1 MDVVIDSLAAG
12 GDGVARAPD
21 GRVVFV
27 PFTAPG
33 DRVRLRVVES
43 RARFLRARVERLL
56 EAGPA
61 RTDPVCPAFGSC
73 GGCTWQHVA
82 IGAQLDA
89 KRRIVEAAL
98 RHIGGLSFEGEIAIT
113 PSPAAYGYRART
125 RVLRRR
131 GRTGYRRRRSSALH
145 AVSRCPVLC
154 PELDAALHELSHE
167 IPGSAQ
173 APDGEVELAAGE
185 DAVRCACLASSEG
198 APAIELRVLG
208 DRLRISPGVF
218 FQANRSLHD
227 TLAQAVLAAAG
238 RGGQALEVFAGAG
251 FFTLGLSRRF
261 ERVTAIESDPA
272 AVADLRHNLERAG
285 RRNVRV
291 VARRLEDAGAEL
303 APADALVLDPPRS
316 GLPTGSAERLAA
328 LCASRLVY
336 LSCDPATLARDC
348 ARLAGEG
355 YALRAVSAFDLFP
368 QTPHVEVLARLE
380 PARGRARPGSVHSGG
395 GASGPGS
402 TDPAGGLAE
411 RSG

>member
-27 PFTAPG
+27 PFAAPG

-43 RARFLRARVERLL
+43 RARFLRARIERLL

-73 GGCTWQHVA
+73 GGCAWQHVA

-98 RHIGGLSFEGEIAIT
+98 RRIGGLSFEGEIAIT
-113 PSPAAYGYRART
+113 PSPADYGYRART

-154 PELDAALHELSHE
+154 PELDAALHELA
-167 IPGSAQ
+167 GRAQ
-173 APDGEVELAAGE
+173 APDGEVELAAGQ
-185 DAVRCACLASSEG
+185 DAVRCACLTSPEG
-198 APAIELRVLG
+198 AGPIELRVLG

-227 TLAQAVLAAAG
+227 TLAQTVLAVAG
-238 RGGQALEVFAGAG
+238 SGGQALEVFAGAG

-272 AVADLRHNLERAG
+272 AVVDLRHNLERAG

-291 VARRLEDAGAEL
+291 VARSLEDAGAEL

-316 GLPTGSAERLAA
+316 GLPSGAVERLAA
-328 LCASRLVY
+328 LGATRLVY

-348 ARLAGEG
+348 ARLAAEG
-355 YALRAVSAFDLFP
+355 YALCAVSAFDLFP
-368 QTPHVEVLARLE
+368 QTPHVEVLACLE
-380 PARGRARPGSVHSGG
+380 PARGRGRPGSVHSGG